1 MKVKRFLII
10 VFALIILSLSLLPA
24 SAAEAEQAENTTVQV
39 VISDPGTVPATTEPA
54 TEPYY
59 DVTQISK
66 SGFIVVVGMLSIIV
80 GMMSAK
86 AFSFWKW

>member
-10 VFALIILSLSLLPA
+10 VFSLIILSLSLLPA

-39 VISDPGTVPATTEPA
+39 VISEPSTVPVTAAPA
-54 TEPYY
+54 AGSDY
-59 DVTQISK
+59 DDTQISK
-66 SGFIVVVGMLSIIV
+66 YGFIVVVGILSMIV

>member
-1 MKVKRFLII
+1 MMKAKYFFI
-10 VFALIILSLSLLPA
+10 VVLSIIILCFSLLPA
-24 SAAEAEQAENTTVQV
+24 SASEQAENTTVQV
-39 VISDPGTVPATTEPA
+39 VISEPA
-54 TEPYY
+54 TVPVTADPASGSDY

-66 SGFIVVVGMLSIIV
+66 YGFIVVVGILSIIV